1 MRQLRILLLLA
12 VLPLLASHAYSQEP
26 TQKEAQELLRQA
38 SRLIPDISEMQQM
51 SVAANVANAQA
62 RVGDMTG
69 ALSTVLLLK
78 KPEAQAQALGSVAYF
93 VDYSGDTDGALKLL
107 ARAAKGQ
114 ITDGSY
120 EQIAWAHAR
129 KGDFSS
135 ALRVAHRIQGDP
147 SRSVDA
153 LTGIA
158 KAQWKSG
165 EHAGAE
171 STWDEAIQ
179 VATRSTNDHMD
190 PAILLISVATSRAE
204 VGETAAAS
212 AALNDVYRTI
222 ADRDTPDQG
231 LHSILASAFAQ
242 IGEVTSALDII
253 KGLPSGSN
261 RDICLMGV
269 SSQLAKKNDIADA
282 EEVASRISDPQLKTN
297 AFQSMAEAEAE
308 SGRPRSA
315 IDAAEKIPNL
325 SGRADALAHLAL
337 EQAEKGDGV
346 ASSTLQL
353 ALDAANRSRI
363 TTPEY
368 VFAIIAVTHAVLG
381 EFDLAKEITW
391 GLTAENRAW
400 PWWNITAMMVN
411 SGDLSGAL
419 KIAAKETDTHP
430 KAYAL
435 LGTANGVLD
444 SLPKKAGEAK
454 SHPVN

>member
-1 MRQLRILLLLA
+1 MRLVRILLLLA

-62 RVGDMTG
+62 RAGDMTG

-107 ARAAKGQ
+107 AGAAKGQ
-114 ITDGSY
+114 TTDGSY

-190 PAILLISVATSRAE
+190 
-204 VGETAAAS
+204 
-212 AALNDVYRTI
+212 
-222 ADRDTPDQG
+222 
-231 LHSILASAFAQ
+231 
-242 IGEVTSALDII
+242 
-253 KGLPSGSN
+253 
-261 RDICLMGV
+261 
-269 SSQLAKKNDIADA
+269 
-282 EEVASRISDPQLKTN
+282 
-297 AFQSMAEAEAE
+297 
-308 SGRPRSA
+308 
-315 IDAAEKIPNL
+315 
-325 SGRADALAHLAL
+325 
-337 EQAEKGDGV
+337 
-346 ASSTLQL
+346 
-353 ALDAANRSRI
+353 
-363 TTPEY
+363 
-368 VFAIIAVTHAVLG
+368 
-381 EFDLAKEITW
+381 
-391 GLTAENRAW
+391 
-400 PWWNITAMMVN
+400 
-411 SGDLSGAL
+411 
-419 KIAAKETDTHP
+419 
-430 KAYAL
+430 
-435 LGTANGVLD
+435 
-444 SLPKKAGEAK
+444 
-454 SHPVN
+454 